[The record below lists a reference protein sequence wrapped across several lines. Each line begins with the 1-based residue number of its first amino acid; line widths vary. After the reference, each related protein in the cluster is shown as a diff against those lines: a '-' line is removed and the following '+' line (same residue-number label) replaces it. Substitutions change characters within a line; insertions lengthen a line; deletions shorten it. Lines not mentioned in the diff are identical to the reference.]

1 MIQLT
6 ITAQAATVAEA
17 LTRLRA
23 IVAAAEDLNSRGRRG
38 GAVVLDGIARPVA
51 KGATTVG
58 SITAQ
63 GSAADKLA
71 HYTGK
76 DRKE

>member
-6 ITAQAATVAEA
+6 ITAEAATVAQA
-17 LTRLRA
+17 LTQLRT
-23 IVAAAEDLNSRGRRG
+23 IVATIEAFNGSGHRG
-38 GAVVLDGIARPVA
+38 GAVILDGIARPVA

-58 SITAQ
+58 SITAE
-63 GSAADKLA
+63 GNGADKLA

-76 DRKE
+76 EKKR